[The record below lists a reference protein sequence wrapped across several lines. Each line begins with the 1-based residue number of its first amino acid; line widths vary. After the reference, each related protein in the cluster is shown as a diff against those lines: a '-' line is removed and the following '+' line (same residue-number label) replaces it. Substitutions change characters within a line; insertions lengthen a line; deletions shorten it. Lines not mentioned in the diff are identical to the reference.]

1 MNFFSKL
8 KVEFFFIHFLIWQ
21 CILILI
27 YLFSRKRDNL
37 NPFFSDQVYLGFLAL
52 ATLLLA
58 IHIGFN
64 LTKVKINKNKLNI
77 VIIFSLPIL
86 ALYISM
92 FLNFDFRSM
101 QSLTLFVI
109 IFIPFIVLFNEKKD
123 DILFITSITIFSSI
137 NSIITLFQIFNILP
151 VAQLNERELLIGSIQ
166 RPTGLFFNA
175 FAMSYASL
183 IFLAVGLYFF
193 SKINIVN
200 KKISIILIVTS
211 LISLILSG
219 TRTSMWLALLFIIVT
234 VIVNLNSFNINLN
247 RKIFWILIVIGAFAP
262 LILLIFGALIGNL
275 EFATLNGR
283 TQMWSCVIN
292 KSVELFPFGVG
303 LDDAFPPQYCAESGW
318 FSNLRHPENM
328 FLLAYVESGIL
339 GVISYII
346 LFIATLRISYKK
358 LLNNNYLPLFITLV
372 FLLSSLIYVPLFHY
386 LPFLPNR
393 PADRGIFNFHIMYFI
408 WLYFLNQDYN
418 LEFNKIKN
426 NRNKAKK
433 KSTINRR

>member
-21 CILILI
+21 SILILI

-58 IHIGFN
+58 IHIGIN

-109 IFIPFIVLFNEKKD
+109 LFIPFIVLFNEKKD
-123 DILFITSITIFSSI
+123 DKLFITSITIFSSI
-137 NSIITLFQIFNILP
+137 NSIITLLQIFNILP

-175 FAMSYASL
+175 FVMSYASL
-183 IFLAVGLYFF
+183 IFLAVGLYFYN
-193 SKINIVN
+193 KINIVN
-200 KKISIILIVTS
+200 KKIPIILIITS

-219 TRTSMWLALLFIIVT
+219 TRTSMWLALLFMLVT
-234 VIVNLNSFNINLN
+234 VIVKLNSFNKNLN
-247 RKIFWILIVIGAFAP
+247 RTIFWILIVIGALAP
-262 LILLIFGALIGNL
+262 LILLLVGSLIGNL

-328 FLLAYVESGIL
+328 YLFAYVESGIL

-358 LLNNNYLPLFITLV
+358 LLTNNYLPLFITLV

-408 WLYFLNQDYN
+408 WLYFLNQDN
-418 LEFNKIKN
+418 KLEFNKIRN
-426 NRNKAKK
+426 NRNKTKK
-433 KSTINRR
+433 KSTINRK

>member
-1 MNFFSKL
+1 MNFISKL

-21 CILILI
+21 SILILI

-52 ATLLLA
+52 ATFLLA
-58 IHIGFN
+58 IHIGIN

-137 NSIITLFQIFNILP
+137 NSIITLLQIFNILP

-183 IFLAVGLYFF
+183 IFLAVGLYFIKTNF
-193 SKINIVN
+193 VN
-200 KKISIILIVTS
+200 KRIPIILIVTS

-219 TRTSMWLALLFIIVT
+219 TRTSMWLALLFIVVT
-234 VIVNLNSFNINLN
+234 VIINLNSFNKNSN
-247 RKIFWILIVIGAFAP
+247 RSIFWILIVVGAFSP

-346 LFIATLRISYKK
+346 LFIATLRIAYKK

-433 KSTINRR
+433 KSTINRK